1 MKNIIISILLIVS
14 FVANAQNIK
23 EIQEAFEKS
32 YSYEKENNLDDAIA
46 QLQGVYN
53 KESYETN
60 LRLGWLSYQSGD
72 LINSE
77 KYYSIAIDLLP
88 YSEEAKFGLILPKS
102 ANAKWEEVKNVYKEI
117 LTISPNNTVANYKLG
132 YIYYNQRNYGIA
144 KSLFE
149 KVINLY
155 PFDYDAL
162 LMYAWSN
169 LQLGRFKEAKIL
181 FNKVLMLSPNDV
193 SALEGLAIINKK

>member
-1 MKNIIISILLIVS
+1 MKNIIISFFLLIAS
-14 FVANAQNIK
+14 NIGAQSIDD
-23 EIQEAFEKS
+23 IQKAFENS
-32 YSYEKENNLDDAIA
+32 YTYEKENKLDQAIA
-46 QLQGVYN
+46 ELKYIYN
-53 KESYETN
+53 KSSYETN
-60 LRLGWLSYQSGD
+60 LRLGWLNYQKGKLTD
-72 LINSE
+72 SE
-77 KYYSIAIDLLP
+77 NYYSIAIDILP

-102 ANAKWEEVKNVYKEI
+102 ANAKWDEVKSIYKEI

-132 YIYYNQRNYGIA
+132 YIYYNQRNYGFA
-144 KSLFE
+144 KALFE

-169 LQLGRFKEAKIL
+169 LQIGRFKEAKIL
-181 FNKVLMLSPNDV
+181 FNKVLMLSPNDE